1 MWLTLAFTSAAL
13 LGFYDAAKKQSLTGN
28 AVLPV
33 LLLNTLFSALFLLPM
48 IVSAEC
54 GFGWFDGTILAASSG
69 TLRAHGLVLLK
80 AVIVLTSWIF
90 GYFAMK
96 HLPITIVGPIN
107 ATRPVMVLVGAM
119 LIFGERLNACQWT
132 GVVLTLLSLFLLS
145 RSSRREGVD
154 FRHNVWILCIAVAA
168 LAAVVSGLYDKYIM
182 ARLDPV
188 FVQGW
193 CNLYLFGLMS
203 VVVGILWWPR
213 RRTTTPFHWTC
224 SSSCWPISPISTPCT
239 SPTPWSP
246 SCRWSAAVRS
256 SSLSCAAPCCSASTT
271 SAPKLSI
278 WPLSS
283 SACSSSGWGRGNDDR
298 VEARDLH
305 AHLSVWAQTGFRS
318 RNRRCQNKKTTHC
331 GLSFFICGI
340 VGPGHISCSS
350 RLTVFAISAS
360 PGA

>member
-69 TLRAHGLVLLK
+69 TLRAHGLVLFK

-188 FVQGW
+188 FVQSW
-193 CNLYLFGLMS
+193 YNLYQFFMMAVLTA
-203 VVVGILWWPR
+203 VVWWPKR
-213 RRTTTPFHWTC
+213 HASTPFHW
-224 SSSCWPISPISTPCT
+224 SWAIPLISVFLSLADFAYLMALRDPDAMISVVSMVRRGSVVVSFACGALLF
-239 SPTPWSP
+239 
-246 SCRWSAAVRS
+246 RERNLRAKAV
-256 SSLSCAAPCCSASTT
+256 
-271 SAPKLSI
+271 
-278 WPLSS
+278 
-283 SACSSSGWGRGNDDR
+283 
-298 VEARDLH
+298 DLI
-305 AHLSVWAQTGFRS
+305 LILVGMVFLWLGS
-318 RNRRCQNKKTTHC
+318 R
-331 GLSFFICGI
+331 
-340 VGPGHISCSS
+340 
-350 RLTVFAISAS
+350 
-360 PGA
+360 